1 MKTSPAVI
9 PPSNGNRK
17 ELKKATNGLT
27 KPSIDP
33 ALVETSNSMELLRVL
48 TEVKNG
54 NFTVS
59 LKELAFQ
66 NDEKEKRAAEL
77 GIANK
82 EFAIQNDEKEK
93 RAAELSVANKEVEES
108 RKSLE
113 KKAEHTFTCA
123 NIVKTN
129 KQNILN
135 LNLLL
140 F

>member
-77 GIANK
+77 
-82 EFAIQNDEKEK
+82 
-93 RAAELSVANKEVEES
+93 SVANKEVEES